1 MRTSENVRSLVH
13 GLECWAP
20 GDPPATTWLL
30 PELRSLLQA
39 EFAGAYRPRV
49 KEQGWALDFMHADG
63 ANATGLRSTF
73 TSYVE
78 ALPPSDTFLGQ
89 GNPHLVPFDQRNR
102 VMTAAQLTTADSG
115 APYAA
120 LFGALGILG
129 HDQVRVLV
137 CDGPQ
142 ALSWIG
148 ATRELP
154 FQEREVAILRRL
166 TRPLVRRLRLE
177 RYNHSAPPMAAVVE
191 TLLEAVGAP
200 AFVLGPA
207 WDFEFV
213 NPAGLTLLQQDREEV
228 LRSIQG
234 SIASA
239 DADMA
244 DYAITQVR
252 APGWPAYVLAVR
264 NTPARIR
271 NRVFAVQ
278 GPWGLS
284 TRHARVLE
292 LVAEGLSNK
301 EIAGQLACAEVTV
314 ENHVTELFRKS
325 GARSRAGLVGR
336 LVQGRGTHD

>member
-1 MRTSENVRSLVH
+1 MRTSENVRSLVQA
-13 GLECWAP
+13 LECWAP

-63 ANATGLRSTF
+63 ASAAALKTMF

-78 ALPPSDTFLGQ
+78 TLPPSDTFLGQ

-102 VMTAAQLTTADSG
+102 VMTAAHLATTDSG

-120 LFGALGILG
+120 LFSALGILG

-154 FQEREVAILRRL
+154 FREREVAILRRL

-177 RYNHSAPPMAAVVE
+177 RHTHSVPPMAAVVE
-191 TLLEAVGAP
+191 ALLEAVGVP
-200 AFVLGPA
+200 AFVIGPKCT
-207 WDFEFV
+207 FELA
-213 NPAGLTLLQQDREEV
+213 NPAGLTLLQQDREGV

-234 SIASA
+234 SVASV
-239 DADMA
+239 DADVA
-244 DYAITQVR
+244 DYSITRVR
-252 APGWPAYVLAVR
+252 APGWPAYVLAIR

-271 NRVFAVQ
+271 NR
-278 GPWGLS
+278 GLDGSS
-284 TRHARVLE
+284 TK
-292 LVAEGLSNK
+292 NP
-301 EIAGQLACAEVTV
+301 
-314 ENHVTELFRKS
+314 NHEQP
-325 GARSRAGLVGR
+325 R
-336 LVQGRGTHD
+336 LPFVCSVRQV